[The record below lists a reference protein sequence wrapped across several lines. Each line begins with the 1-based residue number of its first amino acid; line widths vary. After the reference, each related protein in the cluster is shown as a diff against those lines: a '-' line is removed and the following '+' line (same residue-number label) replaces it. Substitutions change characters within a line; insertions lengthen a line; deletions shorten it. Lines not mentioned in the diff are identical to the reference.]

1 MASEKAK
8 ELARQQKAQVKAEKL
23 RKKNSDDPR
32 DWGQTRQ
39 VRESFKLVRKHNPR
53 FVPMA
58 IAAVA
63 VPVVVAIIL
72 CLIVGYWA
80 FLIPLGILVGI
91 ALALVLFNREL
102 KKSVFEQAHGQV
114 GSTGVALQ
122 MLPKGWSHS
131 QMPVAMN
138 REQDVILRAVGPAGI
153 VLVGEGDQR
162 RLRPMM
168 NTEVKR
174 HSAVQHQVVVT
185 PIFMGDGDNQVPLN
199 RLSDH
204 IRKLPKK
211 YESAQVTDLERRV
224 AALDAVRPRLG
235 GMPHGPVNQRG
246 SRRALRGR

>member
-8 ELARQQKAQVKAEKL
+8 ELARQQKAQVQAEKL
-23 RKKNSDDPR
+23 RKKNSDDPK
-32 DWGQTRQ
+32 DWGQMRQ
-39 VRESFKLVRKHNPR
+39 VRESFKMVQKHNKR
-53 FVPMA
+53 FVPLVA
-58 IAAVA
+58 AAVLVPIVIA
-63 VPVVVAIIL
+63 VLLSLA
-72 CLIVGYWA
+72 VGYWA
-80 FLIPLGILVGI
+80 LLIPLGVLVGI

-102 KKSVFEQAHGQV
+102 KKSVFDQAHGQV

-138 REQDVILRAVGPAGI
+138 REQDVILRAIGPAGI
-153 VLVGEGDQR
+153 VLVGEGDMR

-174 HSAVQHQVVVT
+174 HSNVQHQAVVT
-185 PIFMGDGDNQVPLN
+185 PVYMGDGDNQVPLQK
-199 RLSDH
+199 LTEH

-211 YESAQVTDLERRV
+211 YEPAQVSDLERRV